1 MGAHFF
7 LRIHENSD
15 LQQVAQQFPGTVI
28 ATSIQAS
35 RNLFEIPLSGPTAF
49 VFGNEGAGLSRE
61 LIQAVDENIVIPMPG
76 KTESLNAAAAAA
88 ICFFEKV
95 RQDKVLA
102 AANLGTK

>member
-1 MGAHFF
+1 
-7 LRIHENSD
+7 
-15 LQQVAQQFPGTVI
+15 
-28 ATSIQAS
+28 
-35 RNLFEIPLSGPTAF
+35 
-49 VFGNEGAGLSRE
+49 